1 MARTKKKR
9 PKNPTGEM
17 TLVEHLQELRQ
28 RIIVS
33 LVAVTVGTVM
43 GFIWYQSAPPHIMP
57 LGEIIRGPYCNLPSD
72 LRADFTGEG
81 ECRLLATSPF
91 EMFMLRLKVGALAG
105 VVLASPV
112 WLTEIWK
119 FITPGLHKNER
130 RYTLTFVTLAV
141 VLFVAGAL
149 LAYFVLDKGLYVLMS
164 MGSEVQV
171 AALTGGEYYSF
182 LIALIIIFGVSF
194 EVPLVIVMLNLVGV
208 LRYEHVKD
216 KRRGIIVLIFI
227 FAAVMTP
234 GQDPFSM
241 VALALSIC
249 VLVEAAFQFCRVHD
263 RKRNEERP
271 AWMDLDDEEA
281 SGPIETPAPIGTAGR
296 ITAEPIEA
304 PAPIR
309 SAPARRPG
317 GADTQRAPKQG
328 FEGGAD
334 FGDVL

>member
-182 LIALIIIFGVSF
+182 LIALIVIFGVSF

-281 SGPIETPAPIGTAGR
+281 SGPIEAPAPIGTAGR

-317 GADTQRAPKQG
+317 GGDTQRAPKQG

>member
-33 LVAVTVGTVM
+33 LVAVTVGTVI

-182 LIALIIIFGVSF
+182 LIALIVIFGVSF

-281 SGPIETPAPIGTAGR
+281 SGPIEAPAPIGTAGR

-309 SAPARRPG
+309 SAPVRRPG
-317 GADTQRAPKQG
+317 GADTHRAPKQG